1 MAKASLPLP
10 DEVLSPGVYETD
22 PWSHP
27 LFSDDLDVLDLYA
40 EFVLIR
46 HDLPSPGRAGVFDRD
61 QEGRITCRRL
71 APDEPEGAGSV
82 KMLDGETLAAWIKQ
96 ETERGTA
103 DAWEV
108 AYAYAFIDRVAV
120 VRNDE
125 RLANSALD
133 KECRDRRASPGYPDA
148 GVTAF
153 KSAFR
158 LGREFGELMAR
169 WRIFWRH
176 GEAISRDHPKPLRE
190 LLWSIVVNEEL
201 EAEPRD
207 AYPLAEDLA
216 KERDLGTELG
226 MKLRAA
232 GAPTPDRMGRHI
244 ADLRR
249 ALYLYRPVR

>member
-1 MAKASLPLP
+1 MAKALLPLP
-10 DEVLSPGVYETD
+10 DEALSPGVYETD

-27 LFSDDLDVLDLYA
+27 LFSDDLDVLALYA
-40 EFVLIR
+40 ESVLIR

-82 KMLDGETLAAWIKQ
+82 TMLDGETLATWIKQ
-96 ETERGTA
+96 ETERGTS

-108 AYAYAFIDRVAV
+108 KYAYEFIALVAV

-133 KECRDRRASPGYPDA
+133 KECRDRRATPGYPNA

-153 KSAFR
+153 KSAFS
-158 LGREFGELMAR
+158 LGQEFGELMAR

-176 GEAISRDHPKPLRE
+176 GEVISRDHPKPLRE

-201 EAEPRD
+201 EAKPRGS
-207 AYPLAEDLA
+207 YPLAGDLA

-232 GAPTPDRMGRHI
+232 GAPTQDRMARHI

-249 ALYLYRPVR
+249 ALHAWRSVR